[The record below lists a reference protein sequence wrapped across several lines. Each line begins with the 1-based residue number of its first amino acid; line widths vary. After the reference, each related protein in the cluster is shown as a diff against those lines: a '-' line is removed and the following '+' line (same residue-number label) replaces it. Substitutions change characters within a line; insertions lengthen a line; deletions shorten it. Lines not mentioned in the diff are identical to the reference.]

1 MKICIFGG
9 SFNPPH
15 LGHVLISMF
24 VKEQFAFERFVIIP
38 SFIPP
43 HKENEKIATFEKR
56 FEWLNR
62 IFEDVSDIERRLGG
76 KSYTLKTLRYIKDE
90 TPDSKLYLLIG
101 EDSFHN
107 LPTWYEYEKIFDLS
121 DIIVYPRFC
130 EKNYMNDLKI
140 TLKKYWQRIIFLD
153 TPLIQIS
160 STLIRERVK
169 EGKDV
174 SHMLPASILED
185 VINTY
190 TER

>member
-38 SFIPP
+38 SYIPP

-107 LPTWYEYEKIFDLS
+107 LPTWHEYEKIFDLS

>member
-38 SFIPP
+38 SYIPP